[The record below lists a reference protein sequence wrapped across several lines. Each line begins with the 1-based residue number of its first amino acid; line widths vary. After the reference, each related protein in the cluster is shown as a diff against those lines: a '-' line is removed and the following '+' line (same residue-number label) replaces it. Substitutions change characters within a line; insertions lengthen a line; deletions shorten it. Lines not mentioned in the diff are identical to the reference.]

1 MLGASR
7 HRDKA
12 PPPPPAPK
20 QDKEAVS
27 WEQPFRLPLRQGLCL
42 SQGQTPDFLGVLL
55 ESNVAEKAAAFK
67 RHLLPGSAF
76 DVLGIAPPEI
86 TLQEEL
92 QSHKTPFNVH
102 FLARK
107 RLRNFHFVPCMFCLA
122 REGEGGDG
130 GNERVVPKGN

>member
-1 MLGASR
+1 MLVLGASQ

-27 WEQPFRLPLRQGLCL
+27 WEQLFRLPLRQGLHL

-55 ESNVAEKAAAFK
+55 ESNVLQRLAEKAAEFK

-107 RLRNFHFVPCMFCLA
+107 RLCNFHFVWVYVLF
-122 REGEGGDG
+122 GEGGG
-130 GNERVVPKGN
+130 GG